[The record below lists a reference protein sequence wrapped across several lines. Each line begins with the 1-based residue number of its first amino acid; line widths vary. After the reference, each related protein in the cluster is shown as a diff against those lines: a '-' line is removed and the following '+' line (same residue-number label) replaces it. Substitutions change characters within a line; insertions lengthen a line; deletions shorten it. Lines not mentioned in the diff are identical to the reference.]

1 MPIICQ
7 PTLRIIGLNTTKG
20 REDNQNLIRKPDN
33 QKIKMFIKC
42 QILVNATKI
51 KQNNSLYCSDERWEE
66 VAMCQSSENGKQELY
81 VLTIKS

>member
-20 REDNQNLIRKPDN
+20 REDNQNLIGKPDN

-51 KQNNSLYCSDERWEE
+51 KQNKLIVCT
-66 VAMCQSSENGKQELY
+66 VVMTGGKRLLCAKALKMGNKTY
-81 VLTIKS
+81 MYSP